1 MANVNEITRL
11 LSVKTKALAQALG
24 RCENSQNTVHYKN
37 RHTLK
42 GSSTGHWDVRKRQIK
57 MQNLNFTTT

>member
-42 GSSTGHWDVRKRQIK
+42 GSSTGH
-57 MQNLNFTTT
+57 